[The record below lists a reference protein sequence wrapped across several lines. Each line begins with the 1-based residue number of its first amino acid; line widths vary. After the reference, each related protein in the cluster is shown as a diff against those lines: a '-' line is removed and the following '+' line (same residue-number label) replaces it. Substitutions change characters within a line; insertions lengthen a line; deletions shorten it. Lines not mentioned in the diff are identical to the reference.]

1 MKKSTIWKLIF
12 ASSLALSACSDWNKQ
27 SNGDQVDEEGG
38 IEYVVDEVNDQ
49 LGTVIRYP
57 EKYKDWDRFDE
68 QWHNISEKMRNHG
81 LEIDTL
87 QTDSLEADSLI
98 NSTDTVPDSLERHEW
113 TEDSLKI
120 DSLFGPTD
128 DEKQL
133 HPFEVFSID
142 KKIQKVQHLT
152 GREVFITIDDW
163 PSEYTSE
170 IAQELH
176 RRGHEVTFFVVG
188 NNVKEKYYP
197 AMQKAV
203 ELWHEYGNHSTT
215 HPNFRKISLYSA
227 KSELET
233 TKEKIEEAG
242 ISPAPY
248 FRFPYWNEF
257 KDQEAFDKY
266 LKEIW
271 YEKVFRTID
280 TRDRNK
286 KTTKNELI
294 RSLKDVKPWSVI
306 LIHERPYTVEKIIP
320 PLDSVLKSKWLHSVP
335 YRPIKK

>member
-1 MKKSTIWKLIF
+1 M
-12 ASSLALSACSDWNKQ
+12 
-27 SNGDQVDEEGG
+27 
-38 IEYVVDEVNDQ
+38 
-49 LGTVIRYP
+49 
-57 EKYKDWDRFDE
+57 
-68 QWHNISEKMRNHG
+68 
-81 LEIDTL
+81 
-87 QTDSLEADSLI
+87 
-98 NSTDTVPDSLERHEW
+98 
-113 TEDSLKI
+113 
-120 DSLFGPTD
+120 
-128 DEKQL
+128 
-133 HPFEVFSID
+133 
-142 KKIQKVQHLT
+142 
-152 GREVFITIDDW
+152 
-163 PSEYTSE
+163 
-170 IAQELH
+170 
-176 RRGHEVTFFVVG
+176 
-188 NNVKEKYYP
+188 
-197 AMQKAV
+197 
-203 ELWHEYGNHSTT
+203 
-215 HPNFRKISLYSA
+215 
-227 KSELET
+227 ET

-286 KTTKNELI
+286 KTTKNDLI